1 MSKFTKDWW
10 RTARLGTPDVGVRE
24 PKELSVPSEL
34 AFCQEVSRD
43 ANGIKLGSDEC
54 YEESKS
60 TWGQGGS
67 AVLWVIGK
75 SLSRGSVWV
84 ETWMIGSGQ
93 SCEDQGRSR

>member
-1 MSKFTKDWW
+1 M
-10 RTARLGTPDVGVRE
+10 GVRE

-34 AFCQEVSRD
+34 AFREEVSQD
-43 ANGIKLGSDEC
+43 ANGVKSESDEC

-67 AVLWVIGK
+67 AVLRVIGE

-84 ETWMIGSGQ
+84 ETWMIGSGR
-93 SCEDQGRSR
+93 SCEDQGWSM